1 MHLEKFA
8 AAARIASA
16 CMSGWPEEPD
26 SPLQSSLPGGPT
38 GAGWAPNSLK
48 DPPGIKPGGRGEVE
62 KRSSWLCARAS
73 PMEPESEPARTPNAS
88 PAAPTMLE
96 KCLPAVMG
104 RTRDPCTFWGASFG
118 AARGAARSAQSPH
131 APLG

>member
-16 CMSGWPEEPD
+16 CMSGWPEESD

-62 KRSSWLCARAS
+62 NPASWRCARAS

-104 RTRDPCTFWGASFG
+104 
-118 AARGAARSAQSPH
+118 
-131 APLG
+131 